1 MKNVTAGTVNSVTK
15 LASSVARNLDR
26 LTLDEEHIQRTES
39 MRRLRPQG
47 LAEGLTYGLTGLGI
61 SILGAIGGIARH
73 TLNAKSPGQIVAGV
87 GKGIVGVLA
96 KPISGAAELVALT
109 GQGVLHTVGF
119 NEMPHQRMATTEKNV
134 FTHPSNSTILKLL
147 PEALASD
154 QILFAHEAVIM
165 VASNDSVLKKVMLY
179 MTSTVFAFLENDK
192 PSMSAVVQLDKIEAK
207 TDDYDPTILRIYIQ
221 DTDKNGEVSFTLFLF
236 IIICF

>member
-1 MKNVTAGTVNSVTK
+1 MKNITAGTVNSVTK

-26 LTLDEEHIQRTES
+26 LTLDDEHIQRTEAL
-39 MRRLRPQG
+39 RRVRPQG

-73 TLNAKSPGQIVAGV
+73 ALNANSPAQIITGV

-119 NEMPHQRMATTEKNV
+119 NEMPKQRYDLAAKNV
-134 FTHPSNSTILKLL
+134 FVHPSNSTILKLL

-154 QILFAHEAVIM
+154 QILFAHEAIM
-165 VASNDSVLKKVMLY
+165 TNIGSNDNHIKKVMLY
-179 MTSTVFAFLENDK
+179 MTSTVFAILEAEK
-192 PSMSAVVQLDKIEAK
+192 PTMSAVVQLDKIEAK
-207 TDDYDPTILRIYIQ
+207 IDEDDSTVLRVFVQ
-221 DTDKNGEVSFTLFLF
+221 DGEKNGEVSLFY
-236 IIICF
+236 